1 MILILTKIWRR
12 GLSVAT
18 ASVGKVSSRRPGL
31 LLPSAASSALV
42 ILFVVDCSMP
52 YGGHRFI

>member
-31 LLPSAASSALV
+31 LLPSAALSLC
-42 ILFVVDCSMP
+42 VVDCSMP